1 MTRKLTISILPDG
14 TINAEA
20 SGTPGPD
27 CLSAIDQ
34 LRLLLN
40 AEESDSKP
48 TPEFTASA
56 AQIRLFSEEDVQ
68 MEDRA

>member
-1 MTRKLTISILPDG
+1 MTRRLAISILPDG

-20 SGTPGPD
+20 SGTPGPE

-34 LRLLLN
+34 LRHMLS
-40 AEESDSKP
+40 AEVSDSRP
-48 TPEFTASA
+48 SPEFAASA
-56 AQIRLFSEEDVQ
+56 APVRLQQDDELR

>member
-1 MTRKLTISILPDG
+1 MTRKLTISILPNG

-34 LRLLLN
+34 LRHLLN
-40 AEESDSKP
+40 AEVSDSKP
-48 TPEFTASA
+48 TPEFAGSATPVKLASDNDV
-56 AQIRLFSEEDVQ
+56 RL
-68 MEDRA
+68 EDRA

>member
-1 MTRKLTISILPDG
+1 MTRKLMISILPDG

-34 LRLLLN
+34 LKHLLN
-40 AEESDSKP
+40 AEASDSKP
-48 TPEFTASA
+48 TPEFGVSA
-56 AQIRLFSEEDVQ
+56 APVKLLREEDLRL
-68 MEDRA
+68 EDRA

>member
-1 MTRKLTISILPDG
+1 MTRKLAISILPDG

-40 AEESDSKP
+40 AEVSDSRP
-48 TPEFTASA
+48 TPEFNGSVAHV
-56 AQIRLFSEEDVQ
+56 RLQSDDDLRL
-68 MEDRA
+68 EDRA

>member
-1 MTRKLTISILPDG
+1 MTRRLAISILPDG

-34 LRLLLN
+34 LRHLLG
-40 AEESDSKP
+40 AEVSDSRP
-48 TPEFTASA
+48 TPEFAASSA
-56 AQIRLFSEEDVQ
+56 PVRMQHDEELR

>member
-1 MTRKLTISILPDG
+1 MTRKLTIAILPDG

-34 LRLLLN
+34 LRFLLH
-40 AEESDSKP
+40 AEVSDSNP
-48 TPEFTASA
+48 TREFTFSPA
-56 AQIRLFSEEDVQ
+56 AVRLAQEEDIRL
-68 MEDRA
+68 EDRA

>member
-1 MTRKLTISILPDG
+1 MTRRLAISILPDG

-34 LRLLLN
+34 LRHLLS
-40 AEESDSKP
+40 AEVSDSSP
-48 TPEFTASA
+48 TPEFSASVA
-56 AQIRLFSEEDVQ
+56 PVRLRDHEELRT
-68 MEDRA
+68 EDRA

>member
-1 MTRKLTISILPDG
+1 MTRKLAITILPDG

-40 AEESDSKP
+40 AEVSDSRP
-48 TPEFTASA
+48 TPEFIAPA
-56 AQIRLFSEEDVQ
+56 AHVRLQSDEDLR